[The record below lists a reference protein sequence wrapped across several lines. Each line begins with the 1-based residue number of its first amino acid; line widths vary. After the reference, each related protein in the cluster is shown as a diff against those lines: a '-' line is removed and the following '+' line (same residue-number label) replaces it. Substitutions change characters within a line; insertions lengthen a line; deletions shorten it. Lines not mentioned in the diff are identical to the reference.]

1 MFIAVVAAFTI
12 ISYVI
17 AFGAMLYEIFKQTES
32 TAFPV
37 AKIVGDCC
45 ALLYFILI
53 YFE

>member
-1 MFIAVVAAFTI
+1 MITIVAMLTI
-12 ISYVI
+12 ISYLI
-17 AFGAMLYEIFKQTES
+17 AFGAMLYEIFSKEES